1 MAKNRY
7 IPFAE
12 LSEMETGVQLR
23 AANTLG
29 RHHFIIE
36 TKSETHIRVSG
47 WNTYGIKA
55 GETTIKKGGSLG
67 YNCGSVWAI
76 KPQSDMTPLELL
88 RSEFRISK
96 DMVFIIPR
104 SEIENI
110 ELEDME
116 SSISDDNIHANRN
129 RFWGNGET
137 WGHKG
142 VNCAFTIYHSF
153 HGGVDQR
160 RRVHRIFI
168 IKENFDEGVQECF
181 RALAEYSGKSFS
193 NIKHPANGLIFAP

>member
-1 MAKNRY
+1 MANRY
-7 IPFAE
+7 YTFDQLIEKP
-12 LSEMETGVQLR
+12 TGVELR
-23 AANTLG
+23 ANGTLG

-47 WNTYGIKA
+47 FNTDGSKA

-76 KPQSDMTPLELL
+76 KPKSEMTPLELL

-96 DMVFIIPR
+96 NMVFVIPR
-104 SEIENI
+104 SEIASV
-110 ELEDME
+110 ELEE
-116 SSISDDNIHANRN
+116 LTSSISEDNPHANRN

-137 WGHKG
+137 WGYKG
-142 VNCAFTIYHSF
+142 ANCAFTIYHSF

-160 RRVHRIFI
+160 RRIHRVFI
-168 IKENFDEGVQECF
+168 VKEEFDKGVKECF
-181 RALAEYSGKSFS
+181 KALAEYSGKSFT
-193 NIKHPANGLIFAP
+193 NIKHPANGLMFAP